1 MATNFKL
8 KEKMITFFEK
18 NSDQQATCGQIA
30 EWISGVKEYQDDCN
44 KKIASTKINDK
55 ELPGQLRSE
64 IGSWSNK
71 PYAQSALSQAGL
83 KRVKIE
89 DDQGKHVW
97 GFCRTKLTP
106 TKTKSSKSSS
116 KTINPKPKT
125 NKKPDEKE
133 KRMYNPLMKFLREQH
148 KIGCKRIDHRT
159 SKGSEIKRQ
168 WLYPDL
174 VGLQDLSKG
183 WDHTLRAFVRRL
195 SDKMCKLWSFELKK
209 EITGSDVRACFFQ
222 AVSNSSW
229 ANFGY
234 LVACE
239 IDDASLKQLRIL
251 SSLHGIG
258 FIQLNIKK
266 PQASQ
271 IIIPAQE
278 KKEIDWDT
286 VNGLTDNADFQKYI
300 SLVEVAYDSGSDKQ
314 NLKWDSDS

>member
-1 MATNFKL
+1 MVA
-8 KEKMITFFEK
+8 FFER
-18 NSDQQATCGQIA
+18 NSDQQATCRQIA
-30 EWISGVKEYQDDCN
+30 EWIIEEYPNDCAQKMADSKNKNIDNN
-44 KKIASTKINDK
+44 KKLAGQISAEINGSYIQAPHI
-55 ELPGQLRSE
+55 LLR
-64 IGSWSNK
+64 K
-71 PYAQSALSQAGL
+71 GL
-83 KRVKIE
+83 ERVKIE
-89 DDQGKHVW
+89 NDRGKHVW
-97 GFCRTKLTP
+97 IFHRTKSTP
-106 TKTKSSKSSS
+106 NTKTKSSKSSP
-116 KTINPKPKT
+116 KIINTKPKT

-209 EITGSDVRACFFQ
+209 EITGSDVRQCFFQ

-239 IDDASLKQLRIL
+239 INDASLKQLRIL

-258 FIQLNIKK
+258 FIKLNIEN

-278 KKEIDWDT
+278 KREIDWDT
-286 VNGLTDNADFQKYI
+286 VNGLADNTDFKEYI
-300 SLVEVAYDSGSDKQ
+300 SLVEVAYDAGSDKQ
-314 NLKWDSDS
+314 NLKWDSDSLFP